1 MPDMGG
7 LEVLSQ
13 LRADPLTQDI
23 PVVLNTA
30 KSLSIEERADLE
42 RRGVALLLKDRFSRT
57 DAAAEVRRLLVQSG
71 IEA

>member
-7 LEVLSQ
+7 LEVLSE
-13 LRADPLTQDI
+13 LRADPVTHDI

-30 KSLSIEERADLE
+30 KALTAEERTDLE
-42 RRGVALLLKDRFSRT
+42 SRGVALLLKDRFSRG

-71 IEA
+71 IDA

>member
-1 MPDMGG
+1 MGDMGG

-13 LRADPLTQDI
+13 LKADPATRDI
-23 PVVLNTA
+23 PVILNTA
-30 KSLSIEERADLE
+30 KALTPEERTELD
-42 RRGVALLLKDRFSRT
+42 RHGVPVLLKDLFSRG